1 MKTTELTSNER
12 YVVNMILEE
21 AKRCLVWNS
30 DQGNYEDDAGFI
42 MTLEKDEMAAL
53 TRAIKKI

>member
-1 MKTTELTSNER
+1 
-12 YVVNMILEE
+12 MILEE